1 MIAPNL
7 FLDINFL
14 DLAQAASSTVGRII
28 RHDSMIGNGF
38 MISANLFLT
47 NNHVIH
53 DYEDARLSVVEF
65 NYELDPNRHYKPTTR
80 FNFDPDEFLMKSP
93 KEDLDFTVVAVG
105 DCVSGT
111 GKLHNFGFCP
121 LKGNV
126 DKHTLGEF
134 VNIIQ
139 HPGSSYKKI
148 VLRNN
153 QLVAQSED
161 VLHYNATV
169 ISGSSGSPVFN
180 DKFEPIALHH
190 RREASRTAL
199 TQKGSPGPKE
209 IAEGIRVSA
218 IVKKMKL
225 ESARLPSRQRILVET
240 ALACPFS
247 YPSLIQSKM
256 TPINSKT

>member
-1 MIAPNL
+1 LNAQNL

-14 DLAQAASSTVGRII
+14 DLAQAASSTVGRVI
-28 RHDSMIGNGF
+28 RHDSMVGNGF

-53 DYEDARLSVVEF
+53 GHADARLSVVEF
-65 NYELDPNRHYKPTTR
+65 NYELDPNKHSKPTTR
-80 FNFDPDEFLMKSP
+80 FDFDPDEFLMKSP
-93 KEDLDFTVVAVG
+93 KEDLDFTIVAVG

-111 GKLHNFGFCP
+111 GTLADFGFCP
-121 LKGNV
+121 LKGKV
-126 DKHTLGEF
+126 DKHSLGEF

-161 VLHYNATV
+161 VLHYHAMV
-169 ISGSSGSPVFN
+169 LSGSSGSPVFN

-190 RREASRTAL
+190 RGAASRTAL
-199 TQKGSPGPKE
+199 TQDGSPGPKE

-225 ESARLPSRQRILVET
+225 ESARLPPRQRLLVET
-240 ALACPFS
+240 AIAYPFS

-256 TPINSKT
+256 TTTNSKT